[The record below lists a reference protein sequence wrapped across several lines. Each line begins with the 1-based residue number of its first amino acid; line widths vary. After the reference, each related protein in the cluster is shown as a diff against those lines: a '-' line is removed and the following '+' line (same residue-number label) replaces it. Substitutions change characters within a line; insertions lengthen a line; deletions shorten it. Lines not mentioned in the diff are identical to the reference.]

1 MKSQREGF
9 TLGGLVMA
17 LVIMAI
23 IVTTLAGVTY
33 VTARQALVA
42 DNAMARQAV
51 ALQTINRFATLPYAN
66 IAAAATP
73 PCDTVGETNRRFET
87 CVNLTSGTNA
97 MIIQVVTTPLQ
108 HRVPPSSMQL
118 VRSAPPSSNPLCM
131 GC

>member
-1 MKSQREGF
+1 MVE
-9 TLGGLVMA
+9 VVIA

-23 IVTTLAGVTY
+23 IVTMLAGLTY
-33 VTARQALVA
+33 ATARQSIVA

-73 PCDTVGETNRRFET
+73 PCDTVGVTNRRFER
-87 CVNLTSGTNA
+87 CVSLTPGTNA
-97 MIIQVVTTPLQ
+97 TIIQVVTTPLQ
-108 HRVPPSSMQL
+108 HNVPSSTMQI